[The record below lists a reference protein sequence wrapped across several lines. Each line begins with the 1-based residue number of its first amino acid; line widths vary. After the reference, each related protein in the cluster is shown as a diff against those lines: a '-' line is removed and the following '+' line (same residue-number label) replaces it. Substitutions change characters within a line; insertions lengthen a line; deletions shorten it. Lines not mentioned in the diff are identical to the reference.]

1 MWIAAGE
8 IGRQAHEAEQLC
20 NPLGAPPASRREPMN
35 VKRFAEDVADGLAGI
50 ERGEGVL
57 EDDRHLAANATHSPT
72 TQSKDV
78 LASEVDLTGR
88 RLDQAQDRAPE
99 GRLAAARLAD
109 QAERLPLTD
118 GQIHAIHRADV
129 TGDTADH
136 ARPDRKPG
144 LEAAYL
150 DQRFSH

>member
-1 MWIAAGE
+1 MAAGE

-20 NPLGAPPASRREPMN
+20 NPLGAPPTSRRQPMN

-88 RLDQAQDRAPE
+88 PLGQAQDCAPE
-99 GRLAAARLAD
+99 GRLSAAALAD
-109 QAERLPLTD
+109 QATRLPLTSVPI
-118 GQIHAIHRADV
+118 QSIP
-129 TGDTADH
+129 
-136 ARPDRKPG
+136 RPNG
-144 LEAAYL
+144 SGGSAG
-150 DQRFSH
+150 